1 MARSRSAVTG
11 RYVRRS
17 TAVRNPR
24 TTVTESG
31 SGRNRSSGTHR
42 RSAVTGRYVNPPP
55 PRAILALPSLNAVS
69 ARHRTRRDT
78 LCPGVFGRTD
88 RVAD

>member
-24 TTVTESG
+24 TTVTEGG
-31 SGRNRSSGTHR
+31 SGRNRDTGTHH
-42 RSAVTGRYVNPPP
+42 RSAVTGRYVTSTT
-55 PRAILALPSLNAVS
+55 A
-69 ARHRTRRDT
+69 ARHPRTTVTER
-78 LCPGVFGRTD
+78 G
-88 RVAD
+88 

>member
-31 SGRNRSSGTHR
+31 SGRNRSSGSHH
-42 RSAVTGRYVNPPP
+42 RSAVTGRYVKP
-55 PRAILALPSLNAVS
+55 ATA
-69 ARHRTRRDT
+69 ARHPRTTVTER
-78 LCPGVFGRTD
+78 G
-88 RVAD
+88 

>member
-24 TTVTESG
+24 TTVTEHG
-31 SGRNRSSGTHR
+31 SGRNRSSGTRH
-42 RSAVTGRYVNPPP
+42 RSAVTGRYVTP
-55 PRAILALPSLNAVS
+55 ATA
-69 ARHRTRRDT
+69 ARHPRTTVTER
-78 LCPGVFGRTD
+78 G
-88 RVAD
+88 

>member
-24 TTVTESG
+24 TTVTEGG
-31 SGRNRSSGTHR
+31 SGRNRGSGPHH
-42 RSAVTGRYVNPPP
+42 RSAVTGRYVTSTT
-55 PRAILALPSLNAVS
+55 A
-69 ARHRTRRDT
+69 ARHPRTTVTER
-78 LCPGVFGRTD
+78 G
-88 RVAD
+88 

>member
-24 TTVTESG
+24 TTVTERG
-31 SGRNRSSGTHR
+31 SGRNSASSSSVRH
-42 RSAVTGRYVNPPP
+42 RSAITGRYVAP
-55 PRAILALPSLNAVS
+55 ATA
-69 ARHRTRRDT
+69 ARHPRTTVTER
-78 LCPGVFGRTD
+78 G
-88 RVAD
+88 